1 MRSFFLLIAGILV
14 SYYSFAQTCDCK
26 SEFLWV
32 KAFMEKNHP
41 GYNSD
46 IKTPDEPVYKKFTD
60 DLMKSITA
68 DKSGNYC
75 IVFLKRYIHFLKD
88 HHSNISGTSLP
99 VTESNSDSLKAFLQ
113 SPAFINTEV
122 IRFDSAE
129 LIKRLSKV
137 EPARIEGVYITP
149 DTTYTI
155 AVIKSRN
162 KNREYAGIIL
172 ASRTKTWVKGQVK
185 LEINERGDGYRE
197 NLLYMRNH
205 SLNYS
210 EWLPE
215 SGISPIPGWI
225 KIFPLLNKPSLQTIS
240 NELVSFKILDS
251 ITSIISIRSFGG
263 QFTREL
269 DSAYKK
275 ILPEIK
281 KYPNLIIDVRNNGGG
296 SDRNYNAL
304 MPLLYTDPIENDF
317 VELFITEDNKKAYE
331 KMRDEAKNDPA
342 RYGANGYQ
350 SWQFRINQMQDKPF
364 NSFIPISAK
373 NSTSTYRK
381 ETGNPLKVAILYNR
395 GCASSCEQLLIDALF
410 SKKVKLV
417 GEHSGGYIA
426 YGNVMSIKTPCGNTL
441 NWTTTRKNNDR
452 KYEFVGIT
460 PQFKVPVGETDWVEH
475 TRRLLQ
481 Q

>member
-1 MRSFFLLIAGILV
+1 MRLFFLLIAATLA
-14 SYYSFAQTCDCK
+14 SCYSIAQTCDCK

-46 IKTPDEPVYKKFTD
+46 IKTPDEPAYKKFTD
-60 DLMKSITA
+60 ELMKNITE

-75 IVFLKRYIHFLKD
+75 ILYLKRYIRYLKD
-88 HHSNISGTSLP
+88 HHSNISGTSLA
-99 VTESNSDSLKAFLQ
+99 VNETNSDSLNAFLQ
-113 SPAFINTEV
+113 SPAFTNTEL
-122 IRFDSAE
+122 IRYDSVE

-137 EPARIEGVYITP
+137 EPASLEGVYITP
-149 DTTYTI
+149 DSMYTI
-155 AVIKSRN
+155 AVIKSRS

-185 LEINERGDGYRE
+185 LEINERSDGYRE
-197 NLLYMRNH
+197 NFLYLRNH

-215 SGISPIPGWI
+215 ADNSSIPGWI
-225 KIFPLLNKPSLQTIS
+225 KIFPSINKPTRQNIS
-240 NELVSFKILDS
+240 NERISFTVLDS
-251 ITSIISIRSFGG
+251 TTSMISIRSFGG
-263 QFTREL
+263 QFSREL

-275 ILPEIK
+275 IIPEIK
-281 KYPNLIIDVRNNGGG
+281 KYPNLIIDVRYNGGG
-296 SDRNYNAL
+296 SDQNYQAL

-331 KMRDEAKNDPA
+331 QMRDEAKANPSQ
-342 RYGANGYQ
+342 YGSNGYQ
-350 SWQFRINQMQDKPF
+350 SWEFRLNQMKNKPF

-373 NSTSTYRK
+373 NSTSTYKK
-381 ETGNPLKVAILYNR
+381 ESGNPLNVAILYNR
-395 GCASSCEQLLIDALF
+395 WCASSCEQLLIHGAF

-417 GEHSGGYIA
+417 GENSGGYIA
-426 YGNVMSIKTPCGNTL
+426 YGNVMAIKTPCGNTL
-441 NWTTTRKNNDR
+441 NWTTTRKNKDR

-460 PQFKVPVGETDWVEH
+460 PQHKIPAGEKDWVEY
-475 TRRLLQ
+475 TRKLLQ

>member
-1 MRSFFLLIAGILV
+1 MRLFFLLIAATLA
-14 SYYSFAQTCDCK
+14 SCYSIAQTCDCK

-32 KAFMEKNHP
+32 KSFMEKNHP
-41 GYNSD
+41 GFNSD

-60 DLMKSITA
+60 ELLKCITA

-75 IVFLKRYIHFLKD
+75 IVYLKRYIRFLKD

-99 VTESNSDSLKAFLQ
+99 VNETNSDSLKVFLE
-113 SPAFINTEV
+113 SPAFTNTEV
-122 IRFDSAE
+122 IRYDSAE
-129 LIKRLSKV
+129 LMKKLSKV
-137 EPARIEGVYITP
+137 EPASLEGVYITP
-149 DTTYTI
+149 DSIYTI
-155 AVIKSRN
+155 AVIKSRTN
-162 KNREYAGIIL
+162 NREYAGIIL

-185 LEINERGDGYRE
+185 LEIKERGDGYRE
-197 NLLYMRNH
+197 HYLYMRNH

-210 EWLPE
+210 EWSPE
-215 SGISPIPGWI
+215 PGNSPIPGWI
-225 KIFPLLNKPSLQTIS
+225 KIFPSTNKPSLQNIS
-240 NELVSFKILDS
+240 NQLVSFKVLDS
-251 ITSIISIRSFGG
+251 ITSMISIRSFGG
-263 QFTREL
+263 QYSREL

-275 ILPEIK
+275 ILAEVK

-304 MPLLYTDPIENDF
+304 MPLLYTDTIQNDF

-331 KMRDEAKNDPA
+331 QMRDEVKNNPD
-342 RYGANGYQ
+342 RYGTNGYQ
-350 SWQFRINQMQDKPF
+350 SWEFRLNQMKNKPF
-364 NSFIPISAK
+364 NSFFPISAK

-381 ETGNPLKVAILYNR
+381 ETGNPLRVAILYNR

-417 GEHSGGYIA
+417 GENSGGYIA
-426 YGNVMSIKTPCGNTL
+426 YGNVMSIKTPCGNML

-460 PQFKVPVGETDWVEH
+460 PQHKIPIGETDWVEY